1 MLLQAPQIEDILRAD
16 LGFILRQ
23 ALDSAAL
30 VGGGANQPVGL
41 LATAGVP
48 VLPVATNGGP
58 LTSDIAATM
67 VGMVQGT
74 NTDGTPTFLT
84 NTKVKAAALKLKD
97 AGNNPLGLPVVFGGE
112 PVIYSNQVPSNLT
125 KGTGNGLSALIY
137 GVWADLILA
146 YWSAVDVVLN
156 PYADSV
162 AKKGGAYLHAFL
174 DADVGIRHVD
184 SFAVCKDRT
193 RSGTLRLAEDT
204 RGLAFDLDVPDTTT
218 GRDILAL
225 AERGDL
231 GGMSFGFST
240 GKGGDA
246 WQGDKREL
254 RAVTLHEI
262 SVVQAHPAY
271 SGTIVQ
277 ARHRR
282 GQEGHDRLALAG
294 RYLQILGA

>member
-1 MLLQAPQIEDILRAD
+1 MLTTTPVAGPGGNLVARNLGPLIDLKRPTLAVQAAGATVLSGLTGNLDLPRLTGSGTAFWVPEQGDVTVSDPTFDKISMTPHTVGGLYEISRRMLLQSTQIEDILRTD
-16 LGFILRQ
+16 IGFILRQ

-58 LTSDIAATM
+58 LTSDIPATM

-74 NTDGTPTFLT
+74 NTDGTPTLLT
-84 NTKVKAAALKLKD
+84 NTKVKATALKLKD
-97 AGNNPLGLPVVFGGE
+97 AGGNPLGLPVVFGGE
-112 PVIYSNQVPSNLT
+112 PVIYSNQMPSNLT
-125 KGTGNGLSALIY
+125 KGTGTGLSALIY

-184 SFAVCKDRT
+184 SFAVCKDI
-193 RSGTLRLAEDT
+193 A
-204 RGLAFDLDVPDTTT
+204 A
-218 GRDILAL
+218 
-225 AERGDL
+225 
-231 GGMSFGFST
+231 
-240 GKGGDA
+240 
-246 WQGDKREL
+246 
-254 RAVTLHEI
+254 
-262 SVVQAHPAY
+262 
-271 SGTIVQ
+271 
-277 ARHRR
+277 
-282 GQEGHDRLALAG
+282 
-294 RYLQILGA
+294 